1 MTSAAGIAAIAENEY
16 YMDNARKIISTREY
30 TVSEL
35 KKRGFTVLD
44 SSANF
49 IFAKSDRIGGDE
61 LYLKL
66 KENGVLIRHFTN
78 PLIADYNRIT
88 IGTKEQMDVFL
99 EQTDRILKQ
108 VIK

>member
-1 MTSAAGIAAIAENEY
+1 MTSAAGIAAIAENGY
-16 YMDNARKIISTREY
+16 YMDNAGKIISTREY
-30 TVSEL
+30 TVSQLE
-35 KKRGFTVLD
+35 KRGFTVLP

-49 IFAKSDRIGGDE
+49 IFARSDKISGED

-88 IGTKEQMDVFL
+88 IGTKEQMDILL
-99 EQTDRILKQ
+99 EKTDIILKQ